1 MKLLERFARRSPDER
16 DAKNAALDSFVHTVA
31 HELKAPLMTIQG
43 MAGTVLEDHAAG
55 LTPEGRHYLE
65 RIQVTTEKME
75 RLLLDLLALARIGKE
90 AREPEEVYLDDV
102 VDDILMEVAQ
112 TLRERKIKVSV
123 AELPSI
129 RAIPSQVEQVVRNLV
144 SNAIKYMGDVPA
156 PLIEIGAIEHLT
168 EVEVWVRDTGI
179 GIDPAYH
186 DTVFQIFQRLKD
198 LDAEGSG
205 VGLPIVKKIVESAG
219 GRIWVESAP
228 GEGST
233 FRFTWP
239 R

>member
-55 LTPEGRHYLE
+55 LTPEGLHYLE

-90 AREPEEVYLDDV
+90 ACEAEEVYLDDV
-102 VDDILMEVAQ
+102 VDDVLLGVAQ
-112 TLRERKIKVSV
+112 TLRERRIKLSV
-123 AELPSI
+123 AELPSV
-129 RAIPSQVEQVVRNLV
+129 RAVPSQVELVVRNLV
-144 SNAIKYMGDVPA
+144 SNAIKYMGDTEA
-156 PLIEIGAIEHLT
+156 PLIEIGAIERLT
-168 EVEVWVRDTGI
+168 EVEIWVRDTGI

-186 DTVFQIFQRLKD
+186 DRVFEIFQRLKD
-198 LDAEGSG
+198 VDAEGSG